1 VNAALTL
8 PMLIAETHILRS
20 LASKA
25 SVEAGAGLWRL
36 AAHYAEYL
44 GWMSQESGSNRQAL
58 YWTKIA
64 VRMAIRGGYESLR
77 PFALVRE
84 ADMTLYEDDGRQTIE
99 LSRQAAAD
107 TAADSRIRGLAAQRE
122 AQGYALLGDREAC
135 LRTLDRSARL
145 LDEAPNGPGS
155 MPALGTWRAPDMSL
169 MVRGW
174 CLYDLGRPAEA
185 ATVLESG
192 IGDFPDGASRA
203 KVKFAVRTALAEA
216 SADEMERACEIV
228 EWLAADLRQI
238 DSATVRHDVR
248 LLHREFRRRS
258 GHARVRELL
267 PLLADLMRG
276 PNLDQG

>member
-1 VNAALTL
+1 
-8 PMLIAETHILRS
+8 
-20 LASKA
+20 
-25 SVEAGAGLWRL
+25 
-36 AAHYAEYL
+36 
-44 GWMSQESGSNRQAL
+44 
-58 YWTKIA
+58 
-64 VRMAIRGGYESLR
+64 
-77 PFALVRE
+77 
-84 ADMTLYEDDGRQTIE
+84 
-99 LSRQAAAD
+99 
-107 TAADSRIRGLAAQRE
+107 
-122 AQGYALLGDREAC
+122 
-135 LRTLDRSARL
+135 
-145 LDEAPNGPGS
+145 
-155 MPALGTWRAPDMSL
+155 MPALGTWRTPDMSL

-185 ATVLESG
+185 AAVLESG
-192 IGDFPDGASRA
+192 IGDFPAGPSRA
-203 KVKFAVRTALAEA
+203 KVKYAVRTALAEA